1 MSANIKICVAGATG
15 KIGRQL
21 VRAICE
27 SADLQLIGAVSR
39 AGQNRK
45 LGEVLSD
52 CPAEAQD
59 LLVSGTV
66 ERALEIQTDV
76 LIDYTRPEAARVNV
90 PAAILRGVNVVVGT
104 SGLQTDDY
112 GNMDALAREQQVG
125 VIAASNFALTL
136 ALLQFCASHVAKY
149 IPSWEIVDYA
159 PADVLMAP
167 LGTTRELAHRLSEHL
182 SPPNEAKV
190 DSLSRG
196 ENVEGTRI
204 HSLRLPGYISC
215 VEAIFGQGDEQLVL
229 RHTCNNPAAYV
240 AGTLLAVRK
249 VSSYV
254 GLVRGLDKILEIT

>member
-1 MSANIKICVAGATG
+1 MSSQIKICIAGATG

-27 SADLQLIGAVSR
+27 SADLELVGAVSR
-39 AGQNRK
+39 GGQNRK

-52 CPAEAQD
+52 CPAKVQD
-59 LLVSGTV
+59 LLVSGTTAQ
-66 ERALEIQTDV
+66 ALETQTDV

-90 PAAILRGVNVVVGT
+90 KAAILQGVNVVVGT

-112 GNMDALAREQQVG
+112 ANMDALAREHQVG

-136 ALLQFCASHVAKY
+136 ALLQFCAARIAEY
-149 IPSWEIVDYA
+149 IPSWEIIDYA
-159 PADVLMAP
+159 PSDVLMAP

-182 SPPNEAKV
+182 SPPNEAGV
-190 DSLSRG
+190 GPTSRG

-215 VEAIFGQGDEQLVL
+215 VEAIFGLGDEQLVL
-229 RHTCNNPAAYV
+229 RHTCNSPAAYV
-240 AGTLLAVRK
+240 DGTLLAVRK

-254 GLVRGLDKILEIT
+254 GLVRGLDRILEIS